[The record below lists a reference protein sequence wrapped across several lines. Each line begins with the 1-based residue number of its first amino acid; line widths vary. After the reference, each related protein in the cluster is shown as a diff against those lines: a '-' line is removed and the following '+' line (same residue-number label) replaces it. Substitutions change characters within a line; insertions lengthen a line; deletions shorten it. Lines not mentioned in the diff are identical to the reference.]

1 MKAVIYSQFMLN
13 EADKKWIIGA
23 IQAGIESTVPRILQ
37 AAFDAHKKWTI
48 EYVDFKIDELARM
61 VAKGFEQCATKEELW
76 EVEDRLSRRIDSLD
90 SNIKN
95 LESRVAHLE
104 VTVVTKDYLDER
116 LGILRSK
123 EQEVHKQLKMSTVL
137 LIQDLKRKKVIGPK
151 RANTLVSMEPFPQ
164 KLS

>member
-1 MKAVIYSQFMLN
+1 MLN
-13 EADKKWIIGA
+13 EVDKKWIIGA
-23 IQAGIESTVPRILQ
+23 IQGGIESIVPRMLEI
-37 AAFDAHKKWTI
+37 AFEAQKKWI
-48 EYVDFKIDELARM
+48 VEYVDFKIDELARM
-61 VAKGFEQCATKEELW
+61 VAEGFEQCATKVELHG
-76 EVEDRLSRRIDSLD
+76 VTAQLGS
-90 SNIKN
+90 

-104 VTVVTKDYLDER
+104 TTVVTKNYLDER

-137 LIQDLKRKKVIGPK
+137 LIQDLKRKKIIGPK

>member
-1 MKAVIYSQFMLN
+1 MLN
-13 EADKKWIIGA
+13 KADKEWIIEA
-23 IQAGIESTVPRILQ
+23 IQAGIESAVPRLLEV
-37 AAFDAHKKWTI
+37 AFEAHKKWTI

-76 EVEDRLSRRIDSLD
+76 GVEARLTARLD
-90 SNIKN
+90 S

-104 VTVVTKDYLDER
+104 TTVVTKDYLDER
-116 LGILRSK
+116 LGILKSK
-123 EQEVHKQLKMSTVL
+123 EQEVHKQLKMGTVL
-137 LIQDLKRKKVIGPK
+137 LVQDLKRKKIIGPK